1 VLVLICVRVCSGF
14 DGTQHAGRE
23 WKTRHGNGSQATRN
37 RVSYLLTVRTGQSV
51 GESAAKGEKFLQFQ
65 YQRGKKRKKKKK
77 GKKNE
82 FFAFL
87 EIFPS
92 HRCPLSADVHQV
104 AQLAPAQ
111 ARAFL
116 DHRERA
122 DGL

>member
-1 VLVLICVRVCSGF
+1 
-14 DGTQHAGRE
+14 
-23 WKTRHGNGSQATRN
+23 
-37 RVSYLLTVRTGQSV
+37 VSYLLTIRTGQSV

-65 YQRGKKRKKKKK
+65 YQRGKKREKKKKR
-77 GKKNE
+77 KKKE
-82 FFAFL
+82 FL
-87 EIFPS
+87 LSLKCFP